1 MKAVILDQFGGP
13 EVLHVTDVPTP
24 EPAAGQIRV
33 KVHAAGVNPFDG
45 KVRSGVMQEQLKVQL
60 PVIIGLEIAGVVDAL
75 GDGVTDVAVGD
86 RVFGWSAPPAG
97 AYAEYS
103 LSSTYGRLPD
113 ELDYPAAVTLP
124 VAVETAQRALGL
136 LALQPGET
144 LLVHGASGAVGEV
157 ATQLA
162 LRAGVTVIGTASA
175 ENQDRVRALGAT
187 ATTYGDGLVE
197 RVRSLAPSGVDA
209 VLDASGKGAL
219 PDSIELRGGT
229 DRIVTIADAAAF
241 QLGITFTM
249 KADNASVDLDDVARQ
264 LAAGELRTTVGGTY
278 PFADAA
284 KAHEAS
290 DSGHAGGK
298 VVLVP

>member
-1 MKAVILDQFGGP
+1 MKAITLDQFGGP

-60 PVIIGLEIAGVVDAL
+60 PTILGLEIAGVVDAL
-75 GDGVTDVAVGD
+75 GEGVTDVAVGD
-86 RVFGWSAPPAG
+86 RVFGWAAPPAG

-103 LSSTYGRLPD
+103 LSSAYGRIPD
-113 ELDYPAAVTLP
+113 GLDYPAAVTLP
-124 VAVETAQRALGL
+124 VAAETSQRALGL
-136 LALQPGET
+136 LSVQPGET
-144 LLVHGASGAVGEV
+144 LLLLGASGAVGEV

-162 LRAGVTVIGTASA
+162 LRAGVTVIGSASA

-187 ATTYGDGLVE
+187 PTTYGAGLVD
-197 RVRSLAPSGVDA
+197 RVRALAPHGVDA
-209 VLDASGKGAL
+209 VFDAAGKGAL
-219 PDSIELRGGT
+219 PDAIELRGGT
-229 DRIVTIADAAAF
+229 DRIVTIADPAAF
-241 QLGITFTM
+241 QLGVTFT
-249 KADNASVDLDDVARQ
+249 AQSDNSAVDLDGLARQ
-264 LAAGELRTTVGGTY
+264 LAAGELKTTIGGTY
-278 PFADAA
+278 SFADAT